1 VRGAWLAALLLLLP
15 LALPPA
21 AAQAPGNPFAPSVAV
36 DAPAAVSVPVGTT
49 VLVNVTVSNTQ
60 QATTTPLDQPR
71 SISIAVSGAPDG
83 WSALLS
89 STLEKLPP
97 GRSVTLRLTLT
108 VTASAKEGTATLQV
122 TAHAL
127 PLGNAD
133 VPLIGPTAD
142 PDASAVGTIKATR
155 YEEPVRAFVEAV
167 GPAVVVGGLAV
178 LAVFVVVLAIVAL
191 RRRGPLRLSV
201 EPDGL
206 ALGPGTSGTLAL
218 TIRNAGRR
226 AESVLL
232 EGAAGRGWE
241 VEVPLHVLDIE
252 PGGAPTVEVTVAC
265 GKRAGPSE
273 LVLVAVAQRQ
283 GSPAT
288 RLVAPLT
295 VTSRADD
302 EDAD

>member
-127 PLGNAD
+127 L
-133 VPLIGPTAD
+133 LGPTAD